1 MAFKRATGKKSQ
13 AISDQSGF
21 KVPYRSLKTTWE
33 GYRVDPEEW
42 EPKHPQ
48 LTPAKNVI
56 DATAL
61 FKPRP
66 DNDQEITAFY
76 VGFNYD
82 IFADPRARPNM
93 PYGKGGVA
101 ELNSTNF
108 EYGPEATGVAGTGAI
123 GTSSFGVEVTGVS
136 GSGGAGNVGVE
147 APEVSIAEAGVAGTG
162 AVGVEVPE
170 ASIAE
175 AGVAGTGAVGTEAV
189 QILGWGQEGWSIN
202 GWGE

>member
-21 KVPYRSLKTTWE
+21 KIRYKDLKTTWE
-33 GYRVDPEEW
+33 GYRVEPEEW

-61 FKPRP
+61 FQPRP

-82 IFADPRARPNM
+82 IFLDRNQRPNV
-93 PYGKGGVA
+93 GITSRGVA
-101 ELNSTNF
+101 GLSYF
-108 EYGPEATGVAGTGAI
+108 ESENAVAGVAGTGAI
-123 GTSSFGVEVTGVS
+123 GTASFDATVAGTGVAGTGAVGSEVPAVEVTGVS
-136 GSGGAGNVGVE
+136 GAASAGAVGVE
-147 APEVSIAEAGVAGTG
+147 ALDLSITEAGVAGTG
-162 AVGVEVPE
+162 AVGSE
-170 ASIAE
+170 S
-175 AGVAGTGAVGTEAV
+175 V
-189 QILGWGQEGWSIN
+189 QILGWGQL
-202 GWGE
+202 GWGSNSWGA